1 MTNREIKFEL
11 AKVALATCRHMT
23 SESLAESI
31 KNLYEWVVSEPEEK
45 EVKEEKPEYYDRSVG
60 EIISYLEK
68 MESGKYPT
76 ILARLFESNNIE
88 TVGDLLEMG
97 KNRFQKLNGAG
108 RGSVSRVDD
117 ALYELYGIKNWYST
131 KERT

>member
-11 AKVALATCRHMT
+11 AKIALMQNASFDFDKVKEM
-23 SESLAESI
+23 
-31 KNLYEWVVSEPEEK
+31 YEWVVSEPEEK
-45 EVKEEKPEYYDRSVG
+45 TVKEKKPEYYGSSVG
-60 EIISYLEK
+60 EIISYLENT
-68 MESGKYPT
+68 ERGKYPT

-117 ALYELYGIKNWYST
+117 ALYELYGIKNWYNT
-131 KERT
+131 NGRIQV